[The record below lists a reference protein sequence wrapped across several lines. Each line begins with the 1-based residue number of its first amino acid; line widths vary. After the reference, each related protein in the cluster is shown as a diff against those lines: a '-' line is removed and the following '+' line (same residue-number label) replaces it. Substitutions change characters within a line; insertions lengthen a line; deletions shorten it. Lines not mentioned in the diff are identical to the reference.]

1 MHYRIINP
9 NRNKG
14 WQSSQLFFAL
24 FSTFCLQ
31 NTVGALS
38 HLIEAFLYYLF
49 EEAKSDQTIIAYR
62 TSLNQFIEW
71 LDKSENDITINQI
84 KPIDIKEYLSYLRH
98 QRNRSQATI
107 NKHTA
112 ALKSFFNYL
121 EDQGTIQTNPADRIK
136 IQRINRTEHL
146 SNNEEKW
153 LTKEEQE
160 RFISYLDL
168 EQKEFNRIR
177 NLAVVDLMLYC
188 GLRVHEVSALKV
200 HDLVLKGGDIQ
211 VFVLGKGSKFAG
223 LALVQ
228 KHSKNVRRWLKYRQ
242 TLTKQIHI
250 NSPYLFVSERTGM
263 FTERGIQKMLTKY
276 GKLASME
283 NITPHRF
290 RHSFCK
296 NLANAGTP
304 IEVIKRLAR
313 HESVETTMIYIDSS
327 YEEQL
332 EALQRM

>member
-1 MHYRIINP
+1 MN
-9 NRNKG
+9 
-14 WQSSQLFFAL
+14 
-24 FSTFCLQ
+24 
-31 NTVGALS
+31 
-38 HLIEAFLYYLF
+38 HLIEGFLNFLF
-49 EEAKSDQTIIAYR
+49 EDAKSDQTITAYR
-62 TSLNQFIEW
+62 TSLNQFVEW

-84 KPIDIKEYLSYLRH
+84 KPIDIKEYLNYLRH

-107 NKHTA
+107 NKYTA
-112 ALKSFFNYL
+112 ALKSFFKYL
-121 EDQGTIQTNPADRIK
+121 EDQGTVQANPASRIK
-136 IQRINRTEHL
+136 IQRINRTDHIY
-146 SNNEEKW
+146 NNKEKW

-168 EQKEFNRIR
+168 EQSEFKRLR

-211 VFVLGKGSKFAG
+211 IFVLGKGSKFAG
-223 LALVQ
+223 LTLVK
-228 KHSKNVRRWLKYRQ
+228 KHSRNVRKWLKYRQ
-242 TLTKQIHI
+242 TLTKPIHI
-250 NSPYLFVSERTGM
+250 NSTYLFVSERTGV
-263 FTERGIQKMLTKY
+263 FTDRGIQKMLTKY

-296 NLANAGTP
+296 NLANDGTP

-313 HESVETTMIYIDSS
+313 HESVETTMIYVDSS
-327 YEEQL
+327 YEEQM